1 MLKDLFRIPIR
12 NAQDKI
18 EKEYNKKGLT
28 DEVLDAQTA
37 LNRIRH
43 ALDIPDENEIDEGYV
58 Q

>member
-28 DEVLDAQTA
+28 DEVLDAQIA